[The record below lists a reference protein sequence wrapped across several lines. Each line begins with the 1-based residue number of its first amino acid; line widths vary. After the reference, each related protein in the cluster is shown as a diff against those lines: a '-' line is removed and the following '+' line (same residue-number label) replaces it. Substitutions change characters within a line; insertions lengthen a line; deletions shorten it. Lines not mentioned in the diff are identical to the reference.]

1 LHARPDLLTVREAAD
16 YLRLSRAKMYA
27 LTSAGKIPSYKPGG
41 RTLILRS
48 DLDAHILRSKVKAE
62 TPLATTPAPRRPG
75 WREEIERAGRV
86 TR

>member
-27 LTSAGKIPSYKPGG
+27 LTQSGKIPSYKPGG

-48 DLDAHILRSKVKAE
+48 DLDAHILRSKVTPE
-62 TPLATTPAPRRPG
+62 TRPATMTQPTRQG
-75 WREEIERAGRV
+75 WRDVLDRVGRG
-86 TR
+86 

>member
-1 LHARPDLLTVREAAD
+1 LYDRPDLLTVREAAD

-27 LTSAGKIPSYKPGG
+27 LTQSGTIPSYKPGG

-48 DLDAHILRSKVKAE
+48 DLDAHILRSKVQAE
-62 TPLATTPAPRRPG
+62 TRPATITQPRRLG

>member
-1 LHARPDLLTVREAAD
+1 LYDRPDLLTVPEAAA
-16 YLRLSRAKMYA
+16 YIRVSRSVMYA
-27 LTSAGKIPSYKPGG
+27 LTQSGRVPSYKPGG

-48 DLDAHILRSKVKAE
+48 DLDAHILRSKVQAE
-62 TPLATTPAPRRPG
+62 THPATITQPRRPG